1 LTIQYLRDTE
11 ATDVIVLTDDI
22 PANRGIETA
31 VDELGYGDAIGVY
44 GLSDIIDDDSDDSLT
59 VI

>member
-1 LTIQYLRDTE
+1 MIQYLQDTS
-11 ATDVIVLTDDI
+11 ATDIGVLTDDI
-22 PANRGIETA
+22 PANREIETA

-44 GLSDIIDDDSDDSLT
+44 GLSDIIGDDADDSLT